1 MKIMLILILIIT
13 LTYAMT
19 GCGNGNDIFVSKEQF
34 GETNEGESVDIYTLT
49 NTQGAQA
56 RITNYG
62 AIVQSLLIPD
72 RDNNFQ
78 DIVLGFETLEEHIE
92 DDSFFGAI
100 VGRFGNRI
108 AGGKFTLN
116 GTEYQLTLN
125 EGNNHLHGGS
135 KGFFKRVWDAEP
147 FRGDLGPALKLTYH
161 SPHME
166 EGYPGNLT
174 IEVVYTLTEENELRI
189 DYTATTDQPTI
200 INPTHHSYFNLTGDL
215 TRSIEEHVLTIDADA
230 YTPTD
235 EELIPTG
242 ELKNVKNTP
251 MDFRQPERIGTR
263 IDDDY
268 EQLQIAGGYDHNWAL
283 NNFDGSVRKV
293 ASLYDPDSGRLMEII
308 TNEPGLQFYS
318 GNFLDGTKTG
328 KDGVRYEYR
337 TGLCLETQHFPNAP
351 NIDHF
356 HSVTLNPDET
366 YRQTT
371 IYKFSTR

>member
-1 MKIMLILILIIT
+1 MNNLIIVSLLVIAT
-13 LTYAMT
+13 FIA
-19 GCGNGNDIFVSKEQF
+19 GCGNGAGHTIEKEQF
-34 GETNEGESVDIYTLT
+34 GITDQGEQIDIYTLT
-49 NTQGAQA
+49 NTLGTQA
-56 RITNYG
+56 RIMKYG
-62 AIVQSLLIPD
+62 AIVQSLLLPD

-78 DIVLGFETLEEHIE
+78 DIVLGYDSLEDYVA
-92 DDSFFGAI
+92 DDAFIGAT

-125 EGNNHLHGGS
+125 EGNNHLHGGN
-135 KGFFKRVWDAEP
+135 GLHKRVWDAQEAES
-147 FRGDLGPALKLTYH
+147 DLGPALKLTYH

-166 EGYPGNLT
+166 DGYPGNLT
-174 IEVVYTLTEENELRI
+174 IEVVYTLTNQNELRI
-189 DYTATTDQPTI
+189 DYTAVTDQKTI

-215 TRSIEEHVLTIDADA
+215 TRSIEDHELMIDADA
-230 YTPTD
+230 YTPVNN
-235 EELIPTG
+235 ELIPTG
-242 ELKNVKNTP
+242 ELKNVANTP
-251 MDFRQPERIGTR
+251 MDFLQPTRIGAR

-268 EQLQIAGGYDHNWAL
+268 EQLRIAGGYDHNWAL
-283 NNFDGSVRKV
+283 NYYDGSVRKV
-293 ASLYDPDSGRLMEII
+293 ASLYDSESGRFMEIL

-328 KDGVRYEYR
+328 KEGVVYNFR

-356 HSVTLNPDET
+356 HPVTLNVNET

-371 IYKFSTR
+371 IYKFSIR

>member
-1 MKIMLILILIIT
+1 
-13 LTYAMT
+13 MT
-19 GCGNGNDIFVSKEQF
+19 GCNNGNDLFFSKESF
-34 GETNEGESVDIYTLT
+34 GETNEGEHVNIYTLT
-49 NTQGAQA
+49 NLQGAQA

-72 RDNNFQ
+72 RDNNFE
-78 DIVLGFETLEEHIE
+78 DVVLGFETLEEYIE

-125 EGNNHLHGGS
+125 EGNNHLHGG
-135 KGFFKRVWDAEP
+135 KGFFKRVWDAEQV
-147 FRGDLGPALKLTYH
+147 RSELGPALKLTYH

-174 IEVVYTLTEENELRI
+174 IEVTYTLTEENDLRI

-200 INPTHHSYFNLTGDL
+200 INPTHHSYFNLSGDL
-215 TRSIEEHVLTIDADA
+215 TQSIIDHELMIDANG

-235 EELIPTG
+235 DELIPTG
-242 ELKNVKNTP
+242 EIESVDNTP
-251 MDFRQPERIGTR
+251 MDFRQPTPIGAR

-268 EQLQIAGGYDHNWAL
+268 EQLQIAGGYDHNWVL

-293 ASLYDPDSGRLMEII
+293 ASLYDPASGRFMEIH
-308 TNEPGLQFYS
+308 TDEPGLQFYS

-328 KDGVRYEYR
+328 KDGITYNYR
-337 TGLCLETQHFPNAP
+337 TGLCLEAQHFPNAP
-351 NIDHF
+351 NIEHF
-356 HSVTLNPDET
+356 PSVTLRPDET

-371 IYKFSTR
+371 IYKFSVR